1 MPVEEMAP
9 KRDFTSLL
17 DRTPLLSRKAIYSLT
32 IGLGFYVIVR
42 SLVAAAHNPF
52 GFDEILTQTISM
64 QPSVH
69 GIWDAIRNAVDGQ
82 GPLFYLLERAASK
95 LINNREVALR
105 LPGTIAFACT
115 LLCIFVYVKRR
126 NGEVI
131 AFLCMSILLLTNAF
145 HSYAVDARAYSLVLA
160 CIAFA
165 LVCYQRVS
173 SMRWALLLA
182 ITLACAESLHYYAVF
197 AMAPFF
203 LAEAFV
209 LLRTYHFRWKVWA
222 ALAFGVLPLLVFWP
236 LLARM
241 KAYYGPHLWK
251 NYSLSSIPVNYGSF
265 FFVGSAFGVSVIVV
279 SMASV
284 IAALLRQPP
293 KSQAGE
299 QHDRMQPAEG
309 VLILTLMASPLIIF
323 ISTSV
328 LGGSMVERYTLS
340 AILGISLAIGWA
352 LSLARPSVLLFF
364 SLCLFSSVA
373 LHELSFWS
381 STWRHP
387 FFLSPPARGAESFVT
402 EAGHSDIPVAV
413 SDGLTYLPLAYYA
426 SPSFA
431 DRLVYLADPDKSAAY
446 LGYDSVDR
454 GLLAVR
460 DFGPFQVKDYSKFIA
475 SQPVFFVLVEEP
487 GVGFDWL
494 MRELS
499 GKASLQ
505 LVETKNNRRLY
516 LVDLN
521 KGSLR

>member
-1 MPVEEMAP
+1 MPIEEILR
-9 KRDFTSLL
+9 KDNFVRLL
-17 DRTPLLSRKAIYSLT
+17 DRTPLLSRRAIYSLT
-32 IGLGFYVIVR
+32 IGLALYAIVR

-52 GFDEILTQTISM
+52 GFDEILTRTISM

-69 GIWDAIRNAVDGQ
+69 GIWDALRHAVDGQ

-95 LINNREVALR
+95 LIHNREVALR
-105 LPGTIAFACT
+105 LPGTLAFAGT

-145 HSYAVDARAYSLVLA
+145 HSFAVDARAYSLVLA

-173 SMRWALLLA
+173 SIRWALLLA

-209 LLRTYHFRWKVWA
+209 LFRTHKFRWKVWA
-222 ALAFGVLPLLVFWP
+222 ALAFGVLPLGVFWP
-236 LLARM
+236 LLAGM
-241 KAYYGPHLWK
+241 KSYYGPHIWK
-251 NYSLSSIPVNYGSF
+251 NYRLSSIPGNYGSF
-265 FFVGSAFGVSVIVV
+265 FFVGSAFGVSVIVL
-279 SMASV
+279 SMAGV
-284 IAALLRQPP
+284 VAALLQQRLRPE
-293 KSQAGE
+293 SGE
-299 QHDRMQPAEG
+299 QQDGMQPTEG
-309 VLILTLMASPLIIF
+309 VLILTLMASPVIIF
-323 ISTSV
+323 IATSI

-340 AILGISLAIGWA
+340 AILGIILAIGWA

-373 LHELSFWS
+373 LHEFSFWS
-381 STWRHP
+381 SAWRHP
-387 FFLSPPARGAESFVT
+387 FLLNPPARDAESFVND
-402 EAGHSDIPVAV
+402 AGHGEIPVAV
-413 SDGLTYLPLAYYA
+413 ADGLTYLPLAYYA

-431 DRLVYLADPDKSAAY
+431 DRFIYLADPDKSVAY

-460 DFGPFQVKDYSKFIA
+460 DFAPFQVKDYSRFIA
-475 SQPVFFVLVEEP
+475 SHPVFFVLVEEP

-521 KGSLR
+521 KGALR